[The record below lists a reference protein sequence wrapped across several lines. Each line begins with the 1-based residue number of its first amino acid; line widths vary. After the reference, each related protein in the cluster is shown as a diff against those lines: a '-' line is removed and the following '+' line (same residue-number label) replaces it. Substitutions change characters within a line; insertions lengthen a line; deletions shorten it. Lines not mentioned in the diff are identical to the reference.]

1 MRTQLIKATGL
12 AWLAL
17 VLACGAALAQ
27 SEDLTAEEI
36 VKKADYVSYYQ
47 GKDGRAQVKMTITD
61 SQGTTRNREFT
72 ILRKDLEEDSQQR
85 ITDQRFYVFFHRPAD
100 VRKMV
105 FMVWKHTAAEES
117 DDRWLYLPAMD
128 LVKRIAPGDKRT
140 SFVGSN
146 FFYEDV
152 SGRNMNLDQHELVQT
167 SDTYYVIK
175 STPKNPD
182 QVEFSSYKTW
192 IHRDTFL
199 PVQTVYWD
207 TNRDKYR
214 EYKVLEVDTIQG
226 YTTVTESR
234 MKNLRDGS
242 QTVIHYEDV
251 TYDVGVPKDIFSE
264 RYLRQPPTQY
274 LR

>member
-1 MRTQLIKATGL
+1 MYGK
-12 AWLAL
+12 WLQVIFTTCLTL

-27 SEDLTAEEI
+27 NGDLTAEEI
-36 VKKADYVSYYQ
+36 VEKADFVSYYQ
-47 GKDGRAQVKMTITD
+47 GEDGRAQVKMTITGP
-61 SQGTTRNREFT
+61 QGDKRNREFT
-72 ILRKDLEEDSQQR
+72 ILRKDLEDDAEGR

-105 FMVWKHTAAEES
+105 FMVWKHTPVNET

-128 LVKRIAPGDKRT
+128 LVKRIAAGDKRT

-152 SGRNMNLDQHELVQT
+152 SGRNINLDKHELEQT
-167 SDTYYVIK
+167 TDTYYIIK
-175 STPKNPD
+175 STPKNPNL
-182 QVEFSSYKTW
+182 VEFSYYKTW
-192 IHRDTFL
+192 IHKDTFL

-207 TNRDKYR
+207 TNRNKYR
-214 EYKVLEVDTIQG
+214 EYKVLQVETIQG
-226 YTTVTESR
+226 FPTVTKSR

-242 QTVIHYEDV
+242 HTVIEYTDV
-251 TYDVGVPKDIFSE
+251 VYDVGVPKDIFTE
-264 RYLRQPPTQY
+264 RYLRQPPIQY

>member
-1 MRTQLIKATGL
+1 MLTSC
-12 AWLAL
+12 LAL

-27 SEDLTAEEI
+27 NGDLTAEEI
-36 VKKADYVSYYQ
+36 VEKADYVSYYQ
-47 GKDGRAQVKMTITD
+47 GQDGRAQVKMTITGP
-61 SQGTTRNREFT
+61 QGDQRNREFT
-72 ILRKDLEEDSQQR
+72 ILRKDLEEEAEGR
-85 ITDQRFYVFFHRPAD
+85 IMDQRFYVFFHRPAD

-105 FMVWKHTAAEES
+105 FMVWKHTAVDEP

-128 LVKRIAPGDKRT
+128 LVKRIAAGDKRT

-152 SGRNMNLDQHELVQT
+152 SGRNMNLDQHELVET

-182 QVEFSSYKTW
+182 QVEFAYYKTW

-207 TNRDKYR
+207 TNRNKYR
-214 EYKVLEVDTIQG
+214 EYKVQEVETIQG
-226 YTTVTESR
+226 FTTVTKSR
-234 MKNLRDGS
+234 MTNLRNDS
-242 QTVIHYEDV
+242 HTVIEYTDV
-251 TYDVGVPKDIFSE
+251 TYDVGIPKDIFTE
-264 RYLRQPPTQY
+264 RYLRQPPIQY

>member
-1 MRTQLIKATGL
+1 MRTQLIKATGI
-12 AWLAL
+12 AFLAL

-27 SEDLTAEEI
+27 SGDLTAEE
-36 VKKADYVSYYQ
+36 VVEKADYVSYYQ
-47 GKDGRAQVKMTITD
+47 GEDGRAQVTMTITGP
-61 SQGTTRNREFT
+61 QGDTRNREFT
-72 ILRKDLEEDSQQR
+72 ILRKDLEEQGEGR
-85 ITDQRFYVFFHRPAD
+85 IMDQRFYVFFHRPAD

-105 FMVWKHTAAEES
+105 FMVWKHTAVDQS

-128 LVKRIAPGDKRT
+128 LVKRIAAGDKRT

-152 SGRNMNLDQHELVQT
+152 SGRNMNLDRHELADT
-167 SDTYYVIK
+167 TDTYYVIK
-175 STPKNPD
+175 STPKNPE

-192 IHRDTFL
+192 IHKDTFL

-207 TNRDKYR
+207 KNRDKYR

-226 YTTVTESR
+226 YTTVTKSR

-242 QTVIHYEDV
+242 HTVIEYENV
-251 TYDVGVPKDIFSE
+251 TYDVGIPKDIFSE

>member
-1 MRTQLIKATGL
+1 MYRKWLKVMLTACIGL
-12 AWLAL
+12 L
-17 VLACGAALAQ
+17 LACGTALAQ
-27 SEDLTAEEI
+27 SGDLTAEEI
-36 VKKADYVSYYQ
+36 VEKADYVSYYQ
-47 GKDGRAQVKMTITD
+47 GQDGRAQVTMTIND
-61 SQGTTRNREFT
+61 SQGNTRNREFT
-72 ILRKDLEEDSQQR
+72 ILRKDLEQESEQR
-85 ITDQRFYVFFHRPAD
+85 IMDQRFYVFFHRPAD

-105 FMVWKHTAAEES
+105 FMVWKHTAVDQP

-128 LVKRIAPGDKRT
+128 LVKRIAAGDKRT

-152 SGRNMNLDQHELVQT
+152 SGRNMNLDRHELADT
-167 SDTYYVIK
+167 TDTYYVIK
-175 STPKNPD
+175 STPKNPE
-182 QVEFSSYKTW
+182 QVEFSYYKTW
-192 IHRDTFL
+192 IHKDTFL

-207 TNRDKYR
+207 KNRDKYR

-226 YTTVTESR
+226 YTTVTKSR

-242 QTVIHYEDV
+242 QTVIEYENV
-251 TYDVGVPKDIFSE
+251 TYDVGIPKDIFSE